1 MQKPVKNWYTD
12 WFDTPF
18 YHILYQDRDH
28 REAGLFMDR
37 LTSYLQ
43 LPTAASV
50 LDLACGKGR
59 HSIYLNTL
67 GFEVTG
73 VDLSEKSITYAKSF
87 ENDTLHFA
95 RHDMSTP
102 YPEKF
107 DAVFNLFTS
116 FGYFEREEDN
126 LNTIKSIKA
135 ALKHNGTAVI
145 DFLNVNFVEKNLVPK
160 EIKKVNNIAFH
171 IQRYIENKYIFKVID
186 FEYQGE
192 SYHFTERVKAL
203 NFRDFKSYFHEAGV
217 HLLTTFGD
225 YKLNSFQEGTS
236 ERLILVFK

>member
-1 MQKPVKNWYTD
+1 MQKPVKNWYSD

-28 REAGLFMDR
+28 KEAGLFMDR

-43 LPTAASV
+43 LPSNGSI

-59 HSIYLNTL
+59 HSIYLNAL

-73 VDLSEKSITYAKSF
+73 VDLSENSIAYAKQF

-95 RHDMSTP
+95 RHDMSKP

-116 FGYFEREEDN
+116 FGYFEKDENN

-135 ALKHNGTAVI
+135 ALKPNGTAVI
-145 DFLNVNFVEKNLVPK
+145 DFLNVNYVEKHLVPE
-160 EIKKVNNIAFH
+160 EIKWIDGIEFH
-171 IQRYIENKYIFKVID
+171 IRRYLEDQYIFKTID
-186 FEYQGE
+186 FQHKGE

-203 NFRDFKSYFHEAGV
+203 RFQDFKVYFEEANAQLLTAFGNYSLHDFHE
-217 HLLTTFGD
+217 
-225 YKLNSFQEGTS
+225 NTS
-236 ERLILVFK
+236 ERLILVFR